1 MGTRKLKDS
10 EEKSKKTEDTQK
22 MSILRLEARLA
33 EAEVTKSRLK
43 TEKET
48 QLKELRDSVQ
58 SLEDNY
64 QQLLK
69 TEKEAKNL
77 LNEKEERVKT
87 LEKEMSLVLASGGS
101 GKNRPK
107 SIAELPDNKRQ
118 EVADSLLKQKNQDLE
133 VEIQVAKNENDRLKN
148 EAKDL
153 QEEIDEMQ
161 DTFRE
166 DHAEEFRE
174 LQKELEITAKNCR
187 ILQYKL
193 RKAERKG
200 EITEAERAAY
210 EEKIQSLTKQ
220 MEETGDK
227 SASEDLKKELE
238 MSKKISLKLHE
249 EIDGLNKT
257 KEAKERENEKLTSEL
272 SQTKKWKESMEKE
285 LKELRSKVAS
295 SSFKGGGYL
304 KSQKST
310 DSANDETVK
319 MVEGENEK
327 LRWQVAEKER
337 KVEELTA

>member
-1 MGTRKLKDS
+1 MGEKNTTITKLRSQITDVESQRIALKAKTDVLQSKVDLAARDKLASGVGAAGSGAASSNQASYTHQVKIDELTRKLKDS

-58 SLEDNY
+58 SLEANY

-77 LNEKEERVKT
+77 LKEKEERVKT

-193 RKAERKG
+193 RKAERK
-200 EITEAERAAY
+200 IDTPSTLRPSISRLMALLL
-210 EEKIQSLTKQ
+210 SQ

-227 SASEDLKKELE
+227 SASE
-238 MSKKISLKLHE
+238 
-249 EIDGLNKT
+249 
-257 KEAKERENEKLTSEL
+257 
-272 SQTKKWKESMEKE
+272 
-285 LKELRSKVAS
+285 
-295 SSFKGGGYL
+295 
-304 KSQKST
+304 
-310 DSANDETVK
+310 
-319 MVEGENEK
+319 
-327 LRWQVAEKER
+327 
-337 KVEELTA
+337 

>member
-1 MGTRKLKDS
+1 MGT
-10 EEKSKKTEDTQK
+10 
-22 MSILRLEARLA
+22 LER
-33 EAEVTKSRLK
+33 EV
-43 TEKET
+43 
-48 QLKELRDSVQ
+48 QLV
-58 SLEDNY
+58 
-64 QQLLK
+64 
-69 TEKEAKNL
+69 
-77 LNEKEERVKT
+77 
-87 LEKEMSLVLASGGS
+87 MASGG
-101 GKNRPK
+101 GKGRPK
-107 SIAELPDNKRQ
+107 SVAELPEQKRQ
-118 EVADSLLKQKNQDLE
+118 EAADSLLKQRNQDLE
-133 VEIQVAKNENDRLKN
+133 VEIQVVKNENDRLKT

-227 SASEDLKKELE
+227 SASEDLKKELD

-257 KEAKERENEKLTSEL
+257 KDVKEKENEKLKNEL
-272 SQTKKWKESMEKE
+272 S
-285 LKELRSKVAS
+285 
-295 SSFKGGGYL
+295 
-304 KSQKST
+304 
-310 DSANDETVK
+310 
-319 MVEGENEK
+319 
-327 LRWQVAEKER
+327 
-337 KVEELTA
+337 

>member
-1 MGTRKLKDS
+1 MGKTKL
-10 EEKSKKTEDTQK
+10 
-22 MSILRLEARLA
+22 R
-33 EAEVTKSRLK
+33 
-43 TEKET
+43 EKE
-48 QLKELRDSVQ
+48 D
-58 SLEDNY
+58 
-64 QQLLK
+64 
-69 TEKEAKNL
+69 
-77 LNEKEERVKT
+77 RVKT
-87 LEKEMSLVLASGGS
+87 LEREVQLVMASGG
-101 GKNRPK
+101 GKSRPK
-107 SIAELPDNKRQ
+107 SVAELPEQKRQ
-118 EVADSLLKQKNQDLE
+118 EAADSLLKQRNQDLE
-133 VEIQVAKNENDRLKN
+133 VEIQVVKNENDRLKN

-227 SASEDLKKELE
+227 SASEDLKKELD

-257 KEAKERENEKLTSEL
+257 KDAKEKENEKLKNEL
-272 SQTKKWKESMEKE
+272 SQT
-285 LKELRSKVAS
+285 
-295 SSFKGGGYL
+295 
-304 KSQKST
+304 
-310 DSANDETVK
+310 
-319 MVEGENEK
+319 
-327 LRWQVAEKER
+327 
-337 KVEELTA
+337 

>member
-1 MGTRKLKDS
+1 MG
-10 EEKSKKTEDTQK
+10 
-22 MSILRLEARLA
+22 
-33 EAEVTKSRLK
+33 
-43 TEKET
+43 
-48 QLKELRDSVQ
+48 
-58 SLEDNY
+58 
-64 QQLLK
+64 
-69 TEKEAKNL
+69 
-77 LNEKEERVKT
+77 EKEERCKT
-87 LEKEMSLVLASGGS
+87 LEKEMQLVMGS
-101 GKNRPK
+101 GKGRPK
-107 SIAELPDNKRQ
+107 SAAEIPEQKRQ
-118 EVADSLLKQKNQDLE
+118 EYADQLLRTRNTDLE
-133 VEIQVAKNENDRLKN
+133 MEIQVVKNENDRLKN

-220 MEETGDK
+220 MEESGDK
-227 SASEDLKKELE
+227 SATDSLKTELE
-238 MSKKISLKLHE
+238 MSKQISLKLHE
-249 EIDGLNKT
+249 EIDGLNKN
-257 KEAKERENEKLTSEL
+257 KDAKEKENEKLTNEL

-310 DSANDETVK
+310 DSANDETGEK
-319 MVEGENEK
+319 MAADSLK
-327 LRWQVAEKER
+327 
-337 KVEELTA
+337 T

>member
-1 MGTRKLKDS
+1 MG
-10 EEKSKKTEDTQK
+10 
-22 MSILRLEARLA
+22 
-33 EAEVTKSRLK
+33 
-43 TEKET
+43 
-48 QLKELRDSVQ
+48 
-58 SLEDNY
+58 
-64 QQLLK
+64 
-69 TEKEAKNL
+69 
-77 LNEKEERVKT
+77 
-87 LEKEMSLVLASGGS
+87 
-101 GKNRPK
+101 
-107 SIAELPDNKRQ
+107 
-118 EVADSLLKQKNQDLE
+118 
-133 VEIQVAKNENDRLKN
+133 
-148 EAKDL
+148 
-153 QEEIDEMQ
+153 
-161 DTFRE
+161 E

-220 MEETGDK
+220 MEETGEKTAAD
-227 SASEDLKKELE
+227 SLKTELE
-238 MSKKISLKLHE
+238 MSKQISLKLHE

-337 KVEELTA
+337 KVEELTAKVANLEKGDLGVGGASLDTEKQLKMV